1 MICGVRQ
8 ENVKIEN
15 LSFHHCTLKLVKKN
29 VTIITNRVDSNIGGD
44 RNGEYMSD
52 RNLYKVSFFGG
63 FAISYRG
70 RRVNDEKNR
79 SRKLWN
85 LLEYIVVHRD
95 RPISQKE
102 MADFI
107 WENSFSENPTGALKV
122 LLHRV
127 RKALEPLGSEYGDDL
142 IKMKKSEY
150 QWHPETEVVSD
161 AETFEQI
168 LSEASDEEKP
178 AEERIELYCKAFEL
192 YKGDFLPKNT
202 ASWVKPISDRYHT
215 LYVRSVETCL
225 ELFRV
230 SGRYADMIPVCRKA
244 ISIEPLNEDFYYS
257 LIVAQFKSGRQ
268 REAVRTYGDVTDM
281 FYKRFGI
288 NPSDEFRSLYRIISE
303 TTQEMEDD
311 IYAIRESLDEKGST
325 EGVFFCEYE
334 FFKNIYRLEARASAR
349 SGDSIFL
356 CLLTLK
362 DTTGAGASVKAID
375 RAMDVLSQSLSETL
389 RRGDICSRYSISQFV
404 LLLPLVGLENA
415 EAVMKRVSTDFSRK
429 YVKKDFEM
437 VIKLLPLES
446 MVTR

>member
-1 MICGVRQ
+1 M
-8 ENVKIEN
+8 N
-15 LSFHHCTLKLVKKN
+15 KN
-29 VTIITNRVDSNIGGD
+29 VTIITNRVDNYSSRD
-44 RNGEYMSD
+44 RNGEIMSD
-52 RNLYKVSFFGG
+52 RFLYKVSFFGG

-102 MADFI
+102 MAEFI
-107 WENSFSENPTGALKV
+107 WENSYSENPTGALKV
-122 LLHRV
+122 LLHRA

-161 AETFEQI
+161 AETFEQ
-168 LSEASDEEKP
+168 LLVQASDESKST
-178 AEERIELYCKAFEL
+178 EERIELYCKAFEI

-202 ASWVKPISDRYHT
+202 ASWVKPIADRYHN
-215 LYVRSVETCL
+215 LYVRAVETCL
-225 ELFRV
+225 ELLRV
-230 SGRYADMIPVCRKA
+230 SDRYADMIPICKKA
-244 ISIEPLNEDFYYS
+244 INIEPLNEDFYYS

-268 REAVRTYGDVTDM
+268 REAVRTYSDVIDM
-281 FYKRFGI
+281 FYRRFGI
-288 NPSDEFRSLYRIISE
+288 NPSDEFRGLYKIISE
-303 TTQEMEDD
+303 TTQELEND
-311 IYAIRESLDEKGST
+311 IYAVRDSLDEKGST

-356 CLLTLK
+356 CLITLS
-362 DTTGAGASVKAID
+362 DTTDAGASVKAID
-375 RAMDVLSQSLSETL
+375 RAMEVLSQSLSETL
-389 RRGDICSRYSISQFV
+389 RRGDICSRYSLSQYV

-415 EAVMKRVSTDFSRK
+415 QAVMKRVSSDFARK
-429 YVKKDFEM
+429 YVKKDFEL
-437 VIKLLPLES
+437 VVKLLPLE
-446 MVTR
+446 TTAGR